1 MPPKT
6 KAKVSFEEQVTAAVL
21 ALEAI
26 EKSDSNRGLRGA
38 RTILEK
44 LKQTAVASNKL
55 ELYLEIVESKGKP
68 KGEKDDVAGEVNGKD
83 NDASSELSE
92 LSDNESDFMAKDQ
105 IKEKAGPP
113 KKPVLEAAHRS
124 GTGQEELAPNKST
137 EQEVLAPKGPAL
149 DTTPGSGMEE
159 DVLGDQMVVDKLV
172 LETSETGLEKRK
184 HKDQTSPID
193 EEAQPQKKVKK
204 AEEDL
209 DSQMTLMADL
219 DEESKAEL
227 KKALA
232 AQLAANTSSIELIHG
247 QMVAAGLKPAD
258 AGLQDMS
265 LPNKGEKLK
274 LGQSR
279 EVGKLVKDEEISN
292 GPDQD
297 SRVVKALVKGKG
309 KGKARKNVKS
319 QQGEEPDE
327 DFAPGEQDSDG
338 EGERKPKAKT
348 KRAADKVRDKWD
360 QLSDEQQDKAKQTA
374 LREAE
379 AFMNNCGVLSPN
391 SKTWLYNLQDFLPDL
406 CIVNKALTLHIMESP
421 KPYYNTSCHWHKW
434 NARGENADSV
444 KGGYDD
450 YELNG
455 STSEPRTMN
464 SKDHVKA
471 VKLSQE
477 AAQEAGKDPKDA
489 LQLLKPRKGYLS
501 CSCDELMA
509 VTAFVI
515 FKTVTIEGLSP
526 AGAMVRE
533 SMRGMVFDLRQRE
546 FLVNIFYRIS
556 FLQFEDLFTHDENG
570 ELKTVPHEVSRIQR
584 RIDLLEVEKQKLLDS
599 EPPVGVEIAKKEDT
613 VKDGVAESVTVAS
626 PTRR

>member
-6 KAKVSFEEQVTAAVL
+6 KGKVSFEEQVTAAVL

-26 EKSDSNRGLRGA
+26 EKSDSIRGLRGA

-68 KGEKDDVAGEVNGKD
+68 KGKKDDVVGEVDGKD

-113 KKPVLEAAHRS
+113 KKPVLDAAHRS
-124 GTGQEELAPNKST
+124 GTGQEELAANKST
-137 EQEVLAPKGPAL
+137 EQEVLTPNGPAL

-159 DVLGDQMVVDKLV
+159 EVLRDQMVVDKLV
-172 LETSETGLEKRK
+172 LETSEMGLEKRK
-184 HKDQTSPID
+184 HKDQSSPID

-209 DSQMTLMADL
+209 
-219 DEESKAEL
+219 
-227 KKALA
+227 
-232 AQLAANTSSIELIHG
+232 
-247 QMVAAGLKPAD
+247 GLKPAD

-274 LGQSR
+274 PGQSH
-279 EVGKLVKDEEISN
+279 EVGKLVKDEEILN
-292 GPDQD
+292 GPNQD
-297 SRVVKALVKGKG
+297 SRAVKALVKGKG

-338 EGERKPKAKT
+338 EEERKPKAKM

-477 AAQEAGKDPKDA
+477 AAQEAGRDPKDA

-526 AGAMVRE
+526 AGAMVKE

-556 FLQFEDLFTHDENG
+556 FLQFEDLFTHHENG
-570 ELKTVPHEVSRIQR
+570 ELKTVPHEVSRIQC

-599 EPPVGVEIAKKEDT
+599 EPPVGVEIANEEDT